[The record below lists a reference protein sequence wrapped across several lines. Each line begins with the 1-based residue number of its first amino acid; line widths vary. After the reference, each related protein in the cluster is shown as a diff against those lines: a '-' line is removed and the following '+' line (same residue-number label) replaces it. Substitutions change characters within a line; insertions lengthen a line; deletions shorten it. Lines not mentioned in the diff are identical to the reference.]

1 MQKKYSIA
9 ETRDNLASLVHDLER
24 IDKIEITRRGKS
36 VAVLISI
43 QEYERL
49 QSRQSNFWDAY
60 QSFIKDTDLTETD
73 IDPDEVFADLREKS
87 PGREIKL

>member
-1 MQKKYSIA
+1 
-9 ETRDNLASLVHDLER
+9 
-24 IDKIEITRRGKS
+24 S

-60 QSFIKDTDLTETD
+60 QSFIKDADLTETD